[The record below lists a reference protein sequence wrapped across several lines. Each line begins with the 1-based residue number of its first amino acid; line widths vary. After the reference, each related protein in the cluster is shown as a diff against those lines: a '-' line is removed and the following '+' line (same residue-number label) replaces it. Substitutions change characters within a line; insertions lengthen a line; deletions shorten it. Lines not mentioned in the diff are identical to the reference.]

1 MIISQM
7 EDAFVTQLAEAFGS
21 RVKEVDHKPD
31 RLTAEELS
39 RILTM
44 APGAYVAFLGMAR
57 AERPEGVWR
66 AQFGI
71 YLLAANAAGERA
83 RRRGDAATIGAYE
96 MVQVAIAALSNWAP
110 DMAAGAV
117 EITSAEQ
124 LQADAFEKLGRIV
137 YGLVAEVPLEF
148 PQGVAPDSLAPF
160 VTFDAAWDIPPHGD
174 VPAPPPVPAAYRNA
188 SDLVVLPQPEPED
201 GRAVAPVD
209 VALLGDSYVAGG
221 GGGVLQRFDYR
232 GPVHWAGQMLG
243 GALRI
248 RRTHQLGVS
257 GERLADVALRV
268 GALATLRPRP
278 RFLGLLSLG
287 HNDATAQTPIAT
299 SRAAAAQILDAA
311 AALGIRPFAGH
322 ILAKGNFSAAQLAAR
337 DALDQMW
344 RDFAAE
350 DRVDW
355 IDWSALTTDP
365 ATGLPLPGVV
375 FDNTHP
381 GARGAFLMGQGIRD
395 YFATRVRGEAEIA
408 RVGDV
413 GLVANALNAGSVAI
427 ATQGWTGATA
437 SALQPY
443 RNTVGETAGT
453 KVASKAP
460 RAAGGEWQ
468 RLALAG
474 VRDGLKVYRTGL
486 FHRFTQAGVGLAAG
500 DIVEGVIEV
509 ELEPGAVNLGGI
521 YAGLV
526 EFNGSGGPLR
536 FEWQS
541 GAAADAGFQPV
552 WSQPWRFVIRTPPV
566 LLRSFGAGAYL
577 EVHFGFQGD
586 GTAPE
591 GISADARFT
600 ATARRIAA
608 AGTPFA
614 LP

>member
-7 EDAFVTQLAEAFGS
+7 EDAFVAQLADAFGS

-31 RLTAEELS
+31 RLTAEELA

-44 APGAYVAFLGMAR
+44 APGAYVAFLGMSR
-57 AERPEGVWR
+57 ADRPEGTWR

-71 YLLAANAAGERA
+71 YLLAGNAAGERA

-96 MVQVAIAALSNWAP
+96 MVQVAIAALSGWAP
-110 DMAAGAV
+110 AVAAGEV

-137 YGLVAEVPLEF
+137 YALVAEVPLQF
-148 PQGVAPDSLAPF
+148 PQGVDPDTLSPF

-174 VPAPPPVPAAYRNA
+174 VPAPPPVPQAYRNA
-188 SDLVVLPQPEPED
+188 SDLVVLPQAEPDD

-209 VALLGDSYVAGG
+209 VALMGDSYVAGG

-232 GPVHWAGQMLG
+232 GPVHWANHMLG

-248 RRTHQLGVS
+248 RRTHQLGYS
-257 GERLADVALRV
+257 GETISQVATRV
-268 GALATLRPRP
+268 GLLSTLQPKP

-287 HNDATAQTPIAT
+287 HNDATGLTPIAT
-299 SRAAAAQILDAA
+299 SRAGAEQILDACA
-311 AALGIRPFAGH
+311 ELGIRPFAGH
-322 ILAKGNFSAAQLAAR
+322 VLAKATFSAQQLAAR

-344 RDFAAE
+344 RDLAAE
-350 DRVDW
+350 GRCDF

-365 ATGLPLPGVV
+365 ATGLPLPGVL
-375 FDNTHP
+375 FDGTHP
-381 GARGAFLMGQGIRD
+381 GARGAFLMGQAIRD
-395 YFATRVRGEAEIA
+395 WFATRVRGEAEIA
-408 RVGDV
+408 RPGDP
-413 GLVANALNAGSVAI
+413 GLAWNALNAGSLALSGLGWSGVA
-427 ATQGWTGATA
+427 AGG
-437 SALQPY
+437 LLPY

-453 KVASKAP
+453 KLASKAP

-468 RLALAG
+468 RLTIAG

-486 FHRFTQAGVGLAAG
+486 AHRFTPAEAGLAAG
-500 DIVEGVIEV
+500 DIIEGVIEV
-509 ELEPGAVNLGGI
+509 ELEPGAQNLGGI

-566 LLRSFGAGAYL
+566 LLRPFGAGAWI

-591 GISADARFT
+591 GVSADARFV

-608 AGTPFA
+608 AGTAFA
-614 LP
+614 VP